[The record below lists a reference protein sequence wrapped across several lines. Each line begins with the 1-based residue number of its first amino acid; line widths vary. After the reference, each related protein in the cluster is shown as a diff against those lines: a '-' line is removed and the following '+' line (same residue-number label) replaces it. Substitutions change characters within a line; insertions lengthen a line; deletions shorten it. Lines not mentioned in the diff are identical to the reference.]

1 MIVAGLYSSIFI
13 PEIDFEVPKVPKGM
27 VSTVQGMME
36 IFKDDLEMLQEQRK
50 AVDPDLYNKVQAII
64 EKIGQLQSC
73 DESVLPF
80 HIIINDPSGNS
91 FISNPFAPLM
101 DVNLKE
107 EHYVRTKEQMY
118 EMGFVSD
125 KEMAENPELK
135 ENYQKMEADRQAF
148 DEKLKRVKNYKYT
161 DKDTQDLM
169 KKMQG
174 ADKKKDAHKLDYSK
188 TVQEQELDSRLT
200 IIEVDCYG
208 CGKKGELK
216 TVTCE
221 IPFFKEIILMAF
233 TCDECGY
240 KDTDVKISGQISE
253 KSKRITLYS
262 TTREDMDR
270 DVFKSDTATVKIK
283 ELDFEMAPG
292 TLGSFYTTVEGLLLK
307 ILENIKTNN
316 PFVGD
321 SSHPEQTQKFNEF
334 LDRLEK
340 MRNGEIL
347 PFTLEIDDPL
357 DNCFILNPFYPKD
370 DPNILIEEYARTDEQ
385 KEELGLDQMK
395 V

>member
-1 MIVAGLYSSIFI
+1 MVVAGMYSSIFI
-13 PEIDFEVPKVPKGM
+13 PEIEFEVPKVPKGM
-27 VSTVQGMME
+27 VTTVQGMME
-36 IFKDDLEMLQEQRK
+36 TFRDDLEMNQEERK
-50 AVDPDLYNKVQAII
+50 AIDIDLYSKLQAVID
-64 EKIGQLQSC
+64 KIKLLESC
-73 DESVLPF
+73 DDSVLPF
-80 HIIINDPSGNS
+80 HIIVNDPSGNS
-91 FISNPFAPLM
+91 FISNPFAPLI

-135 ENYQKMEADRQAF
+135 ENFQKMEADRQAF
-148 DEKLKRVKNYKYT
+148 EDKLKKVKNYKYT
-161 DKDTQDLM
+161 DKDTQALM

-174 ADKKKDAHKLDYSK
+174 VDKKKDAHKLDYSK

-200 IIEVDCYG
+200 IIEVECYS

-221 IPFFKEIILMAF
+221 IPFFKEIVLMAF
-233 TCDECGY
+233 NCDQCGY
-240 KDTDVKISGQISE
+240 RNTDVKICGQISE
-253 KSKRITLYS
+253 KAKRITLYA

-270 DVFKSDTATVKIK
+270 DIFKSDTATVKIK
-283 ELDFEMAPG
+283 ELDFEMSPG
-292 TLGSFYTTVEGLLLK
+292 TLGSFYTTVEGILLK
-307 ILENIKTNN
+307 ILEDIKENN

-321 SSHPEQTQKFNEF
+321 SSSPEQTKKFNEF

-357 DNCFILNPFYPKD
+357 DNCFILNPFYPKE
-370 DPNILIEEYARTDEQ
+370 DPNVLIEEYERTDEQ